1 MAHSNLDEK
10 FSPGRLLNRPFLIII
25 LLIFCAC
32 SAKEPPLSPGAASF
46 KQEVKDCIA
55 RLAAPLAAVVAQKDL
70 PAINKTLAMTEPTIK
85 LCRMCP
91 FQMGVLNLQGDI
103 LARYPEKKEGAFNFS
118 GYGLIDQVLK
128 SRRISQQRFFLQ
140 DGSEIYII
148 AVPLLHE
155 GQMIGMLG
163 LSLDEQEATHRWG
176 LTDKEFLALDFNN

>member
-1 MAHSNLDEK
+1 MAHGNLPEK
-10 FSPGRLLNRPFLIII
+10 FSPGRLLNRPFLII

-32 SAKEPPLSPGAASF
+32 SAKEPPLSPAAASF
-46 KQEVKDCIA
+46 KQEVKDYIA
-55 RLAAPLAAVVAQKDL
+55 RLGAPLAGLVTQRDA
-70 PAINKTLAMTEPTIK
+70 PAINKTLAMAEPAIK

-91 FQMGVLNLQGDI
+91 FQIGVLNQHGDI
-103 LARYPEKKEGAFNFS
+103 LARYPEKKEGTLNFS

-163 LSLDEQEATHRWG
+163 LSLDAAEALHRWG
-176 LTDKEFLALDFNN
+176 LTDKEFLTLDFNN

>member
-1 MAHSNLDEK
+1 MTHANLDEK
-10 FSPGRLLNRPFLIII
+10 FSPGRLLSRPLLII

-55 RLAAPLAAVVAQKDL
+55 RLAAPLPGVVARQDT
-70 PAINKTLAMTEPTIK
+70 PAINKTLAMAEPAIK

-91 FQMGVLNLQGDI
+91 FQMGVLDQHGDI
-103 LARYPEKKEGAFNFS
+103 LARYPEKKDWAFNFS
-118 GYGLIDQVLK
+118 GYGLFDQVLK
-128 SRRISQQRFFLQ
+128 SHRTSQQRFFLQ
-140 DGSEIYII
+140 NGSEVYII

-155 GQMIGMLG
+155 GQMVGLLG
-163 LSLDEQEATHRWG
+163 LALDAAEALHRWG

>member
-1 MAHSNLDEK
+1 MAHANLVEK
-10 FSPGRLLNRPFLIII
+10 FSPGRLLNRPFLII

-32 SAKEPPLSPGAASF
+32 SAKEPPLSPAAASF
-46 KQEVKDCIA
+46 KQEVKA
-55 RLAAPLAAVVAQKDL
+55 VLQRLAAPLPGPIARQDL
-70 PAINKTLAMTEPTIK
+70 PAIHKALMEMVEPSIK

-91 FQMGVLNLQGDI
+91 FQIGVLDQHGDI
-103 LARYPEKKEGAFNFS
+103 LATCPEKKEGGLNLS
-118 GYGLIDQVLK
+118 SYGLFDQVLK

-155 GQMIGMLG
+155 GRVIGMLC
-163 LSLDEQEATHRWG
+163 LSLDAVEALHRWG

>member
-1 MAHSNLDEK
+1 MAHGNLDEK
-10 FSPGRLLNRPFLIII
+10 FSPGRLLNRPFLII

-32 SAKEPPLSPGAASF
+32 SAKEPPLSPAAASF
-46 KQEVKDCIA
+46 KQEVKACLQRLSAPMPGLVA
-55 RLAAPLAAVVAQKDL
+55 RQDV
-70 PAINKTLAMTEPTIK
+70 PAINKSLLAMAEPAIK

-91 FQMGVLNLQGDI
+91 FQIGVTDQHGDI
-103 LARYPEKKEGAFNFS
+103 LARYPEKKEGTLNLS
-118 GYGLIDQVLK
+118 GYGLFDQVLK

-148 AVPLLHE
+148 AFPLLHE

-163 LSLDEQEATHRWG
+163 LSLDAAEALHRWG